1 MKLNRFLRRDRAG
14 SEPTPE
20 DPSLARGRR
29 EWADRYAGLSRGKRN
44 WQLAAIGLLAVDGI
58 LSVGFMGAAATP
70 TRSALASCR
79 P

>member
-1 MKLNRFLRRDRAG
+1 MKLNRLLRRDRAA

-29 EWADRYAGLSRGKRN
+29 EWNDRYAGLSR
-44 WQLAAIGLLAVDGI
+44 
-58 LSVGFMGAAATP
+58 ATP
-70 TRSALASCR
+70 TAMCPDRALDR